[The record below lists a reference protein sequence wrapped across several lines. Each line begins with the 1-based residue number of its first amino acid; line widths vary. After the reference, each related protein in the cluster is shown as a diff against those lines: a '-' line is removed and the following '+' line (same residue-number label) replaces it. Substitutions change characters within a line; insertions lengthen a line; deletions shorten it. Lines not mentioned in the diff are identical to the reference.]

1 MEATTDTVEVS
12 KKKPAKK
19 GEKIPK
25 APAPIPAEAESKGI
39 TSAWLIWVGSEFY
52 RGIADWS
59 DEAIA
64 QGISKRLP
72 NAAMARQISAPGT
85 VVFVAH
91 DEGLSHSCKKCV
103 GDCECP
109 ACRKCISEMTAL
121 RAVIDAMLAAF
132 KGDFATEAPRS
143 LTRFKE
149 VRERTIAELE
159 AQMKECVDCAGKGKI
174 KAGTGGKVTL
184 TDGRVWDYR
193 TYSYW
198 LHQPKKFDPETMVS
212 ELEMCEDCGGKGDLP
227 NAKIFGV
234 FAPERV
240 EYIARG
246 DETKEEL
253 KAMKGFTI
261 VKKTA
266 LKLEAKRKCGVR
278 KAGGVY
284 AVTSAIGM
292 EGEKLLSDAISAGL
306 VKPDG
311 AEVHGSF
318 IRFGRP
324 VPVSEKRF
332 RGLKKVSLSM
342 VKSAVE
348 QAEFIAEASEA

>member
-1 MEATTDTVEVS
+1 MESTTELVEVT
-12 KKKPAKK
+12 KKKSAKK
-19 GEKIPK
+19 GEKIP
-25 APAPIPAEAESKGI
+25 APLTEESPKGI

-52 RGIADWS
+52 KGIADWS

-91 DEGLSHSCKKCV
+91 DEGESHSCDKCV
-103 GDCECP
+103 GWCECP
-109 ACRKCISEMTAL
+109 SCRKCISEMTAL
-121 RAVIDAMLAAF
+121 RAVIDTMLAAF
-132 KGDFATEAPRS
+132 KGEFPSEAPRS
-143 LTRFKE
+143 LVRFKE

-159 AQMKECVDCAGKGKI
+159 AQMKDCVDCKGKGKVR
-174 KAGTGGKVTL
+174 AGTGGKVVL

-193 TYSYW
+193 TYNYW
-198 LHQPKKFDPETMVS
+198 LHQPKKFNPETMVS
-212 ELEMCEDCGGKGDLP
+212 EIDICEECGGKGDLP

-253 KAMKGFTI
+253 KALKGFAI
-261 VKKTA
+261 IKKTA

-284 AVTSAIGM
+284 AVTSATGT
-292 EGEKLLSDAISAGL
+292 EGAKLLDDAIKAGL
-306 VKPDG
+306 IKAGG

-318 IRFGRP
+318 IRLGRP
-324 VPVSEKRF
+324 VPVGEKRF
-332 RGLKKVSLSM
+332 RGLKKVSLATI
-342 VKSAVE
+342 KSAVD
-348 QAEFIAEASEA
+348 QAEMIAEAGEA